1 MKADDP
7 LARLLKAAARAAR
20 EAPASEGAE
29 FLSAGL
35 QNRVL
40 AARRAAQDDSF
51 PFLPLFRGA
60 LACASVIAVLCASL
74 LLRKDEAPD
83 AYEFTLNY
91 SIAAA
96 YIE

>member
-7 LARLLKAAARAAR
+7 LARLLKAAARAER
-20 EAPASEGAE
+20 EAGAGSEA
-29 FLSAGL
+29 LSAAV

-40 AARRAAQDDSF
+40 AARRAAHEEGF

-60 LACASVIAVLCASL
+60 LACASVIAVICASL
-74 LLRKDEAPD
+74 LLRGNETPD
-83 AYEFTLNY
+83 AYEHTLNY

-96 YIE
+96 YME